1 VNVKKPADE
10 VRQIVEQKTKGG
22 PFMKT
27 VPHLFMSVLAAALML
42 AFADHAVMAQEK
54 AKAEKAKTASAQE
67 KIAQPGN
74 VLFEN
79 ERMKVTETRI
89 KPGEKNEMKM
99 RNDRVNVHIKAA
111 KFRVHYPDGKT
122 EDFDQKAGSVRFNK
136 AGISSTENIGKTES
150 DTVIVQMK

>member
-1 VNVKKPADE
+1 
-10 VRQIVEQKTKGG
+10 
-22 PFMKT
+22 MKYWT
-27 VPHLFMSVLAAALML
+27 RLLVGLLTATLML
-42 AFADHAVMAQEK
+42 AFATKAVMAQEK
-54 AKAEKAKTASAQE
+54 AKAEKTKTASAQE

-99 RNDRVNVHIKAA
+99 RNDRVNVHIKAGT
-111 KFRVHYPDGKT
+111 FRVHYPDGKT

-136 AGISSTENIGKTES
+136 AGTSSSENIGKTETH
-150 DTVIVQMK
+150 TVIVTLK